1 MLLRSSSSRLLGS
14 INPMLPQ
21 SEALKELEPE
31 SSLSRCK
38 SAKPLSSS
46 WAFGSGNWDL
56 EAELHKSPPKSFQRV
71 HKTAVV
77 VDRMGSEKPAI
88 SGRKNGVLRPG
99 GGGEEGSGS
108 SPVPRNS
115 QSVSETEDG
124 AMYIAGGF
132 GFGGE
137 DEEVST
143 RTDCTEVYFQKM
155 LEANPGSS
163 LLLRNYAKFLH
174 EVQGNLAKAE
184 EYYERAILASPD
196 DGNSV

>member
-1 MLLRSSSSRLLGS
+1 MLLRNSSSPLLGS

-56 EAELHKSPPKSFQRV
+56 EAELHKSPPKSFKPV
-71 HKTAVV
+71 HKIAVV

-155 LEANPGSS
+155 LEA
-163 LLLRNYAKFLH
+163 AHFC
-174 EVQGNLAKAE
+174 
-184 EYYERAILASPD
+184 
-196 DGNSV
+196 